1 MKIKRNIRINL
12 HNKALRSFIYNCIFV
27 HKYVAIVGQTAI
39 ILAIVTGGVTIAKIM
54 EFFFFKIVFFLLDF
68 LIIPRE
74 IQALQLVKII
84 FKFQKYLNTE
94 KKL

>member
-68 LIIPRE
+68 PRE